1 LYKAAKATRLRMRQK
16 GKTEKEK
23 SEAKFESTRESIQ
36 ERAKRLEQVARLRL
50 MTCWHLRLE
59 T

>member
-1 LYKAAKATRLRMRQK
+1 MRQK